1 VRKARLECVHSVDA
15 VALPPTWREGDRRS
29 DAKSEWLLASSSAYY
44 ISFDYPF
51 GDAVLYWKHLS
62 LASLLL
68 MICSSLVGCGS
79 GLDTVPVKGVLT
91 YKGQPVPKIAV
102 SFMPEGGKGQIAQ
115 GITDAEGNFELQT
128 REPGDGAMIG
138 NYLVA
143 FRFVPDEVPE
153 MPGFP
158 GSKPV
163 VSPLPPKYADSISSG
178 VTATVVSDASKNV
191 FNFDLK

>member
-1 VRKARLECVHSVDA
+1 MFWMRTRVPCVLMV
-15 VALPPTWREGDRRS
+15 LC
-29 DAKSEWLLASSSAYY
+29 SAM
-44 ISFDYPF
+44 
-51 GDAVLYWKHLS
+51 A
-62 LASLLL
+62 
-68 MICSSLVGCGS
+68 GCGN

-91 YKGQPVPKIAV
+91 LNGKPVPKIAV

-115 GITDAEGNFELQT
+115 GVTDAEGKFELQT
-128 REPGDGAMIG
+128 REPGDGAMVG
-138 NYLVA
+138 NYQVA

-163 VSPLPPKYADSISSG
+163 ISPLPPKYADSLSSG
-178 VTATVVSDASKNV
+178 VTATVTTKAEDNV